1 MSLAKQGWGGFKKPA
16 ETPPEDDPNNVVQP
30 QEGAQTAGAVPVE
43 ATTPKKELSATA
55 VAVKTDKELESEQL
69 RVKIHRRLIEEM
81 DTTQLND
88 INPTELRKQIRQA
101 VNELLMEENALLT
114 QTERDRLVDEIL
126 DETMGLGP
134 LEPLLR
140 DKSVSEVMV
149 NGCKQVYV
157 ERKGKLIMTDVQ
169 FKDDNHLLQII
180 DRIVS
185 RIGRRVDESTPL
197 CDARLQDGSRVNV
210 IIPPLAI
217 DGPSLTIRKF
227 SVDPYKVQD
236 LINFGSLSTMSAE
249 LLRACVYARF
259 NIIISGGTGSGK
271 TTLLNVVSSFI
282 PEDERIVTIEDAA
295 ELQLQQDHV
304 VRLETRPPNIEG
316 KGAISMRDLVKNS
329 LRMRPERIVVG
340 EVRAGEALDM
350 LQAMNTGHDGSLTTV
365 HSNSARDAIRRLETL
380 VMMAGFDLPQK
391 AIREQIASAVDII
404 IQASRLSDGSR
415 KVTSIT
421 EIVGME
427 GDVVLLQDIFLFKQE
442 GLDENGKVI
451 GEFKYTGVRP
461 KFLDRV
467 IASGAKLDMSMFEQ
481 F

>member
-1 MSLAKQGWGGFKKPA
+1 MGFGKSGWGSFNKPPETPEELALLDPHQTAVLPA
-16 ETPPEDDPNNVVQP
+16 EPAHKEPLVI
-30 QEGAQTAGAVPVE
+30 PV
-43 ATTPKKELSATA
+43 A
-55 VAVKTDKELESEQL
+55 KTERDQESELL
-69 RVKIHRRLIEEM
+69 RMRIHRRLIEEM
-81 DTTQLND
+81 DTSQLAD
-88 INPTELRKQIRQA
+88 INPTELRKQVKQA
-101 VNELLMEENALLT
+101 VNELLMEENELLT
-114 QTERDRLVDEIL
+114 QTERDRLVEEIL

-140 DKSVSEVMV
+140 DESVSEVMV
-149 NGCKQVYV
+149 NGCNHVYV
-157 ERKGKLIMTDVQ
+157 ERKGKLQLTDVA
-169 FKDDNHLLQII
+169 FKDDNHLMQII

-210 IIPPLAI
+210 IIPPLSI
-217 DGPSLTIRKF
+217 DGPALTIRKF
-227 SVDPYKVQD
+227 STDPYKIDD
-236 LINFGSLSTMSAE
+236 LIAFGSLNAMAAD
-249 LLRACVYARF
+249 LLKACVFARF

-295 ELQLQQDHV
+295 ELQLQQEHV

-365 HSNSARDAIRRLETL
+365 HANNPRDGIRRLETL
-380 VMMAGFDLPQK
+380 VMMAGFDLPQR

-427 GDVVLLQDIFLFKQE
+427 GDVVLMQDIFQFKQE
-442 GLDENGKVI
+442 GLDENGKII

-461 KFLDRV
+461 KFLDRI
-467 IASGAKLDMSMFEQ
+467 IASGFKLDMSMFEL